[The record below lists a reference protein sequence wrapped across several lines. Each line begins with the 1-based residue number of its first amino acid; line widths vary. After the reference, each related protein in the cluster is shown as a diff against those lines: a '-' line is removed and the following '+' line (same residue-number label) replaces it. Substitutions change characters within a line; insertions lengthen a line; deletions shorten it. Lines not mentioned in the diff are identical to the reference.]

1 MIFGLDEPE
10 RSKLEKIVLV
20 VHGRLIRI
28 LLSVWLGYGLSKM
41 DVIEHSNGAIYEIG
55 WNGQE
60 FIPLQLHIASILS

>member
-1 MIFGLDEPE
+1 M
-10 RSKLEKIVLV
+10 LV

-28 LLSVWLGYGLSKM
+28 LLSVWFYGLSKM

-60 FIPLQLHIASILS
+60 FILQLHITEHLS